1 MSNVKLTGTRLQTYG
16 DANET
21 YQLSLGNPDS
31 NALFSTKYSSIVLA
45 NKYAVDSYGVELQ
58 NYVASW
64 NQANINYLYT
74 VGGGATNTK
83 TLFQISSINTVN
95 AKTNMY
101 SDYANVTG
109 FVSTGTL
116 YVNNI
121 VATNITA
128 SGYMNVGTM
137 IAGSLETGDINSVPA
152 PGLSQALP
160 WKQDYKSSISYSLGD
175 EVTHNNILYIA
186 NSNTPIDMVF
196 PPNKILFQDTFALNG
211 RTSGASLA
219 TTTAANVVGFSS
231 NSSGEVTQGW
241 VASSSGTPLTIVSG
255 MVPGGFAQ
263 WGSIDYVNLNVD
275 TVFELRISQGYA
287 NLHNWSLSFQ
297 TTTPNKAFSLA
308 AGGYATVLP
317 PYSASGPDGV
327 LSAPTTYDNK
337 HYNDDTIRIV
347 RTTSSIN
354 VYIGRKSKYV
364 LLFSYSGTYTFT
376 NRMTISMVFQN
387 SEVYLYYFREIAYP
401 LFDTKVYGNSIS
413 PAIYTYW
420 ASPYISTGAGV
431 SPSLSTIQYSLGALT
446 QYKNSIYT
454 YGYQLNGDINRDL
467 NPLFSTNTGSLN
479 VWNTANV
486 NTIVDVFFYNS
497 YNVTPVI
504 RIYTD
509 TVGSG
514 FTIPFEFGQN
524 ITGNVNQVVAWV
536 DDPLGNR
543 MANFTNKIMGGHP
556 QSIRI
561 LRTINSFTLYSLN
574 VSPPLKIFYSGE
586 VPYSFATNP
595 TIAVGPR
602 YQYVNV
608 TGFSETKLPIW
619 DRVIDAPLVVTN
631 TSNASMTGGYLGIGT
646 TSPSYPLDITGTAV
660 NYSGTNYVFSTNTTF
675 TSNTIT
681 PYLGRVNGGLLAT
694 YFGSVSDKRI
704 KANISS
710 MNIGYALSELRNI
723 TPVTYNYID
732 TMTRGSNAVMGFIA
746 QQVAEEMPVA
756 VTTTTSFIP
765 NIYANINISSIQT
778 VGNTSQL
785 FISLSDPANAI
796 VSSLS
801 TNAIYS
807 AYLSNNCNFIGSVS
821 SVMNDTLVFTT
832 PSILPNTWSTTAFMY
847 GQEVSDFNT
856 LNKDYLYTINFAA
869 TQDLDQIVQS
879 QQSTITGLTSI
890 LQTVCTKLGM

>member
-1 MSNVKLTGTRLQTYG
+1 MSNVKLVGTRLQTYG

-160 WKQDYKSSISYSLGD
+160 WKQDYKSSISYLLGD
-175 EVTHNNILYIA
+175 EVTHNNVLYIA

-255 MVPGGFAQ
+255 MVPGGFGQ

-401 LFDTKVYGNSIS
+401 RLEKKFLKSGELKAFHIANRELLRKVMRS
-413 PAIYTYW
+413 
-420 ASPYISTGAGV
+420 
-431 SPSLSTIQYSLGALT
+431 Q
-446 QYKNSIYT
+446 
-454 YGYQLNGDINRDL
+454 
-467 NPLFSTNTGSLN
+467 
-479 VWNTANV
+479 
-486 NTIVDVFFYNS
+486 
-497 YNVTPVI
+497 
-504 RIYTD
+504 
-509 TVGSG
+509 
-514 FTIPFEFGQN
+514 
-524 ITGNVNQVVAWV
+524 
-536 DDPLGNR
+536 
-543 MANFTNKIMGGHP
+543 NFTNITTEWWHFNACSREEATKKYKVLM
-556 QSIRI
+556 SEKEF
-561 LRTINSFTLYSLN
+561 TIN
-574 VSPPLKIFYSGE
+574 E
-586 VPYSFATNP
+586 
-595 TIAVGPR
+595 
-602 YQYVNV
+602 
-608 TGFSETKLPIW
+608 
-619 DRVIDAPLVVTN
+619 
-631 TSNASMTGGYLGIGT
+631 
-646 TSPSYPLDITGTAV
+646 
-660 NYSGTNYVFSTNTTF
+660 
-675 TSNTIT
+675 
-681 PYLGRVNGGLLAT
+681 
-694 YFGSVSDKRI
+694 
-704 KANISS
+704 
-710 MNIGYALSELRNI
+710 
-723 TPVTYNYID
+723 
-732 TMTRGSNAVMGFIA
+732 
-746 QQVAEEMPVA
+746 
-756 VTTTTSFIP
+756 
-765 NIYANINISSIQT
+765 
-778 VGNTSQL
+778 
-785 FISLSDPANAI
+785 
-796 VSSLS
+796 
-801 TNAIYS
+801 
-807 AYLSNNCNFIGSVS
+807 
-821 SVMNDTLVFTT
+821 
-832 PSILPNTWSTTAFMY
+832 
-847 GQEVSDFNT
+847 
-856 LNKDYLYTINFAA
+856 
-869 TQDLDQIVQS
+869 
-879 QQSTITGLTSI
+879 
-890 LQTVCTKLGM
+890 